1 MKKIVKSMLAFGLSM
16 TMIVPVTP
24 MNWKRIQA
32 ESVKQ
37 SKTGFL
43 NGSTTLE
50 MKSYGAF
57 SANSVDATGGSLEI
71 VSYNQ
76 KNGYAYAV
84 SGKKQKIE
92 VIAVTSP
99 DRTDAIS
106 QFTGIDYDVTKDI
119 EAWQEQDST
128 FLYGD
133 MTSVAVS
140 PNGEHLA
147 VAIQHKE
154 YDKKG
159 IIAIYSCGKD
169 GSLSNPV
176 MYEAGV
182 QPDMV
187 TFAGDQLLLCA
198 DEGEPRNG
206 YGEDVIDPEGTV
218 TIVDVEKMESTHA
231 GFESFTADELIKK
244 NVLVG
249 AIDGVPNEPAK
260 DLEPEYITV
269 SPDGTKAYVSLQEA
283 NAVATLDLTTK
294 KITSVDSVGFED
306 FANVPVDLIKD
317 GVYKPEY
324 YQDLLGARMPD
335 GIASYE
341 VNGKTYLVTANE
353 GDDRSYGE
361 YSNVMTTTVVT
372 TDKKSSTDVI
382 AMDSSKVLGIPN
394 GKNTLVG
401 GRSFSIFEVTS
412 GGLKEVYDSGA
423 DFESITAKA
432 NPQHFNCS
440 KKDVTVEC
448 NSAKS
453 GPDPENV
460 TVMESDGRMYAMV
473 ALEGTGGIM
482 AYDVTTPEYS
492 MNVNYI
498 STRDYSSAIAGD
510 VSPEGLCLANV
521 DGKPVLL
528 VAYEVSGTLTAYSLT
543 KREADDII
551 VLYTNDVHNAY
562 QKKEGCLGYASVA
575 QYKKQLESLG
585 YQVQLVDNGDAIQG
599 GLIGTVSKGSYIKDI
614 MRETGYT
621 IAIPGNHEFDFQM
634 GTFLQ
639 IAKDAKANGGYEYI
653 SCNFVDKRTGKTVF
667 EPYKVVDYGN
677 QKVAYIGVSTPESFT
692 KSTPA
697 YFQDESGVFI
707 YDFSEG
713 NKGADLYKRVQET
726 IDAAKAEGADYIVV
740 MSHLGT
746 DSTSTP
752 WTSKELIGN
761 TSGIDVLLDGHSH
774 STIASELCKDKSGKQ
789 VIISSTGTALKN
801 LGMLRIRP
809 DGSMASSL
817 IDQISMQDSKT
828 LAYVNSITDKFNAL
842 ANSKVAH
849 TDITMTVNDPET
861 GNRMVRSG
869 ETNLGDFCADA
880 YRKLLGTDIAFVN
893 GGGIRAD
900 IKQGDIT
907 YSDIISVHPFG
918 NAACAVE
925 VTGQQILNALEFGV
939 RAVGVSEN
947 GGFLQ
952 VSGISFD
959 IDSTIPSSVV
969 MDDKSMFVSVN
980 GDYRVGNVRIGGKP
994 LDLTKTYTLAS
1005 HNYMLKN
1012 SGDGYSMFAG
1022 SKLLQDEVKV
1032 DNQVLIEYITQSLG
1046 GKITKD
1052 SIYANPYGEGRI
1064 RTILEKKEPTQT
1076 EDGYV
1081 KYQVAGE
1088 EVTEVLKAT
1097 GNASPEPTVSSSPKP
1112 TQSSSPEPTVSSSP
1126 EPVPSIQPSPE
1137 VHIHKYKKKV
1147 TPATAKKDGKIVNT
1161 CTGCKKQSTKVIPKI
1176 SSVSLSKYSYI
1187 FNGTVKT
1194 PKVIVKDRTGKSL
1207 SPDADYLVSYK
1218 SGRKKVG
1225 RYSVVITFVGN
1236 YKGTVTESFMICPKP
1251 TSITKVTPAGKGCI
1265 VNWKKQKTETT
1276 GYQIQFATNKDFANG
1291 KLVSVRN
1298 HNITSKSI
1306 KGMKAG
1312 VRNYVRIRTYKVVN
1326 TGGGQRRVYS
1336 EWSDSQT
1343 VILKK

>member
-24 MNWKRIQA
+24 LNWQKIQA

-50 MKSYGAF
+50 MKSYGVF
-57 SANSVDATGGSLEI
+57 SANCVDATGGSLEI

-99 DRTDAIS
+99 DGADAIS
-106 QFTGIDYDVTKDI
+106 QFIGIDYDVTKDI
-119 EAWQEQDST
+119 EAWQGQDNT

-133 MTSVAVS
+133 MTSVAIS

-231 GFESFTADELIKK
+231 GFESFKADELIKK

-249 AIDGVPNEPAK
+249 AVDGVPNEPAK

-269 SPDGTKAYVSLQEA
+269 SPDGTIAYVSLQEA

-341 VNGKTYLVTANE
+341 ANGKTYLVTANE

-361 YSNVMTTTVVT
+361 YSNVMTTTVAT
-372 TDKKSSTDVI
+372 TDKKSSTDI
-382 AMDSSKVLGIPN
+382 ITMDSSKVLGIPN
-394 GKNTLVG
+394 GKNILVG

-412 GGLKEVYDSGA
+412 HGLKEVYDSGA

-440 KKDVTVEC
+440 KKDVSVEC

-543 KREADDII
+543 KREAGDII

-562 QKKEGCLGYASVA
+562 QKAEGCLGYASVA

-599 GLIGTVSKGSYIKDI
+599 GIIGTVSKGSYIKDI
-614 MRETGYT
+614 MKETGYT

-634 GTFLQ
+634 ETFLQ
-639 IAKDAKANGGYEYI
+639 LAKDAKENGGYEYI

-667 EPYKVVDYGN
+667 DPYKIVNYGDK
-677 QKVAYIGVSTPESFT
+677 KVAYIGVSTPETFT

-697 YFQDESGVFI
+697 YFQDGNGTFI

-726 IDAAKAEGADYIVV
+726 IDAAQAEGADYIVA

-746 DSTSTP
+746 DNTSTP
-752 WTSKELIGN
+752 WTSKEVIAN

-789 VIISSTGTALKN
+789 AIISSTGTALKN

-809 DGSMASSL
+809 DGSMISSL

-842 ANSKVAH
+842 ANNKVAH
-849 TDITMTVNDPET
+849 TDITMTVNDPAT
-861 GNRMVRSG
+861 GKRMVRSG

-918 NAACAVE
+918 NAACTVE

-952 VSGISFD
+952 VSGVSFD

-980 GDYRVGNVRIGGKP
+980 GDYRVGNVKIGGKP
-994 LDLTKTYTLAS
+994 LDLTQTYTLAS

-1064 RTILEKKEPTQT
+1064 RIILDKKEPTQT

-1081 KYQVAGE
+1081 KYQVGGE
-1088 EVTEVLKAT
+1088 EITEVLKAT
-1097 GNASPEPTVSSSPKP
+1097 SNT
-1112 TQSSSPEPTVSSSP
+1112 SPEPTVSSSP
-1126 EPVPSIQPSPE
+1126 EPVPSIQPSPV

-1147 TPATAKKDGKIVNT
+1147 TPATVKRDGKIVNA
-1161 CTGCKKQSTKVIPKI
+1161 CTGCKKERTAIIPRI
-1176 SSVSLSKYSYI
+1176 SNVSLATYAFVY
-1187 FNGTVKT
+1187 NGMVKT
-1194 PKVIVKDRTGKSL
+1194 PKVIVKNRTGKSL
-1207 SPDADYLVSYK
+1207 SQGIDYTVRYE
-1218 SGRKKVG
+1218 SGRKKAG
-1225 RYSVVITFVGN
+1225 RYSVVIIFSGN
-1236 YKGTVTESFMICPKP
+1236 YKGTVTKSFVIRPKA
-1251 TSITKVTPAGKGCI
+1251 TSITKVVSGAKGCI
-1265 VNWKKQKTETT
+1265 VNWRKQANETT
-1276 GYQIQFATNKDFANG
+1276 GYQIEFATNKDFTDG
-1291 KLVSVRN
+1291 VLVSVRN

-1306 KGMKAG
+1306 KRVKAR
-1312 VRNYVRIRTYKVVN
+1312 VRNYIRIRTYKAVM
-1326 TGGGQRRVYS
+1326 TGGEPRRVYS
-1336 EWSDSQT
+1336 EWSEPRT
-1343 VILKK
+1343 VVPKK

>member
-453 GPDPENV
+453 GSDPENV

-726 IDAAKAEGADYIVV
+726 IYAAKAEGADYIVV

-849 TDITMTVNDPET
+849 TDITMTVSNPET

-980 GDYRVGNVRIGGKP
+980 GDYRVGNVKIGGKP

>member
-1 MKKIVKSMLAFGLSM
+1 MLALSLTAAM
-16 TMIVPVTP
+16 LIPAPVQNTMSIRAKETGVT
-24 MNWKRIQA
+24 
-32 ESVKQ
+32 S
-37 SKTGFL
+37 GYL
-43 NGSTTLE
+43 NGKTTLE
-50 MKSYGAF
+50 MKSYGGFNAG
-57 SANSVDATGGSLEI
+57 SEDATGGSLEI
-71 VSYNQ
+71 VTYNQ
-76 KNGYAYAV
+76 KNRYAYAI

-92 VIAVTSP
+92 IISVSSP
-99 DRTDAIS
+99 NDINKLS
-106 QFTGIDYDVTKDI
+106 QFSGVDYDVQKDI
-119 EAWQEQDST
+119 ETSKEISST

-140 PNGEHLA
+140 PNGEYLA
-147 VAIQHKE
+147 VVVQHKD
-154 YDKKG
+154 YDKNG
-159 IIAIYSCGKD
+159 IILLYQCGAD
-169 GSLSNPV
+169 GSLSKAALF
-176 MYEAGV
+176 EAGV

-187 TFAGDQLLLCA
+187 TFASNQTLLCA
-198 DEGEPRNG
+198 NEGEPRKG
-206 YGEDVIDPEGTV
+206 YGEDTVDPVGSVTV
-218 TIVDVEKMESTHA
+218 VDIQNKKSTNA
-231 GFESFTADELIKK
+231 GFENFTVDELIKK
-244 NVLVG
+244 NVLIG
-249 AIDGVPNEPAK
+249 AVEGTPIEPVK
-260 DLEPEYITV
+260 DLEPEYIIV
-269 SPDGTKAYVSLQEA
+269 SPDGTKAFVTLQEA
-283 NAVATLDLTTK
+283 NAVATLDLATK
-294 KITSVDSVGFED
+294 EFSRIDSVGFAD
-306 FANVPVDLIKD
+306 YSTVPVDLIKD
-317 GVYKPEY
+317 GNYKPLY
-324 YQDLLGARMPD
+324 YSNLLGGRMPD

-341 VNGKTYLVTANE
+341 AGGKTYIVTANE
-353 GDDRSYGE
+353 GEDRAYGE
-361 YSNVMTTTVVT
+361 YSNLVT
-372 TDKKSSTDVI
+372 ANLTATDKETSATVSVI
-382 AMDSSKVLGIPN
+382 DSSKVLGIPS
-394 GKNTLVG
+394 GKTMLSG
-401 GRSFSIFEVTS
+401 GRSFTIFEVTS
-412 GGLKEVYDSGA
+412 NGLKEVYDSGA

-440 KKDVTVEC
+440 QKDVTSEI
-448 NSAKS
+448 NSGKG
-453 GPDPENV
+453 GPEPENV
-460 TVMESDGRMYAMV
+460 TVTEIEGRVYAFV

-482 AYDVTTPEYS
+482 AYDITKPEYS

-510 VSPEGLCLANV
+510 VSPEGLCAANV
-521 DGKPVLL
+521 DGRSVLL
-528 VAYEVSGTLTAYSLT
+528 VAYEVSGTLTAYELT
-543 KREADDII
+543 KKEADDII

-562 QKKEGCLGYASVA
+562 QKAEGCLGYASVA

-599 GLIGTVSKGSYIKDI
+599 GIIGTVSKGSYIKDI
-614 MRETGYT
+614 MKETGYT

-707 YDFSEG
+707 YDFSEE

-809 DGSMASSL
+809 DGSMSSSL
-817 IDQISMQDSKT
+817 IDQISMQDSET
-828 LAYVNSITDKFNAL
+828 LTYVNLITDKFNAL

-849 TDITMTVNDPET
+849 TDITMTVNNPDT
-861 GNRMVRSG
+861 GKRMVRSR

-918 NAACAVE
+918 NAACAAE

-980 GDYRVGNVRIGGKP
+980 GDYRVGNVKIGGKP

-1081 KYQVAGE
+1081 KYQVADE

-1097 GNASPEPTVSSSPKP
+1097 GNA
-1112 TQSSSPEPTVSSSP
+1112 SPEPTVSSSP

-1176 SSVSLSKYSYI
+1176 SSVSLSKYSYT

-1251 TSITKVTPAGKGCI
+1251 TCITKVTPAGKGCI